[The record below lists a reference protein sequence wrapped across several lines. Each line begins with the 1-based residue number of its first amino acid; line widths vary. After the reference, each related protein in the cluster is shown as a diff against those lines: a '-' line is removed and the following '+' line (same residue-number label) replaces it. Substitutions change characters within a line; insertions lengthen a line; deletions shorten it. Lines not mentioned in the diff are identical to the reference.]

1 MREEQEMVGLGPIRA
16 GHGGQEGEESLAAGG
31 AQERA
36 TCGDYEDETDG
47 EGEEEQV
54 LEGLL

>member
-1 MREEQEMVGLGPIRA
+1 MVGLGPVRA
-16 GHGGQEGEESLAAGG
+16 GPGGQEGKEGLAAGG

-36 TCGDYEDETDG
+36 ACGDCEDETDG
-47 EGEEEQV
+47 EGEEGQV